1 MDKEKFMHSAD
12 YELRYLEAGIDVL
25 EDYLFSSEIYWPIGA
40 TAPAGTTP
48 YPQLTLGGLLLAI
61 KRAQARAADAEQQA
75 RLARIEEQIDAVRTR
90 WRSAWGKKAAREY
103 GSRLNLWRDFLEE
116 YRQRPHDNSNRYAYE
131 VRRRVQLQLL
141 EPEAD
146 AIPQV
151 QLDLKN
157 GLDKLLYSIF
167 IPGEFI
173 WENDLATSFPADPFW
188 YLYGSLRD

>member
-1 MDKEKFMHSAD
+1 MHSAD
-12 YELRYLEAGIDVL
+12 YEFRYLEAGIDVL

-40 TAPAGTTP
+40 TAPSGATP

-61 KRAQARAADAEQQA
+61 KRAQARAVDPEQQA

-116 YRQRPHDNSNRYAYE
+116 YRQGPHANTDRYAYE

-141 EPEAD
+141 SPEAD
-146 AIPQV
+146 DIPRA
-151 QLDLKN
+151 QLNLKD
-157 GLDKLLYSIF
+157 GLDKLLRSVF

-173 WENDLATSFPADPFW
+173 WDNDLTTSFPANPFW
-188 YLYGSLRD
+188 YLYGSLRE